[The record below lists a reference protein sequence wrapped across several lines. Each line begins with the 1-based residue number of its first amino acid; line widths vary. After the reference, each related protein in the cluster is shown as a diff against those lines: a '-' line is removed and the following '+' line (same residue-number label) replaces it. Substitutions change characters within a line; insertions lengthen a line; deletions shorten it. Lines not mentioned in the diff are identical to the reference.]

1 MCSREALFIA
11 MLAQVAVTVE
21 PPATEPLRFAWPV
34 PSSATVDLLVER
46 RVGSTFRSIEVR
58 MRLDALPE
66 SEGRTLVRLHDP
78 RILTIDGV
86 PFARA
91 RKDTE
96 SYDVARILRAITP
109 SFVVGDGGE
118 YLEDREIGRVVRAV
132 LAEAG
137 FEGRPLA
144 MEAFE
149 ELVSR
154 VGPSDWHA
162 WTELWLG
169 STLAPGDGVRTR
181 EIVVFEGDLVPVTIV
196 RKALEPG
203 GAGRM
208 RLETTAEFP
217 SEAVRSYC
225 VGFLLDL
232 AVAADELGDDVVAN
246 RRFANEARFSPVIE
260 TVAASLEPKTLRPL
274 EVDRTRSFWAV
285 GGKHTVEGRER
296 RRHRFEWDERP

>member
-1 MCSREALFIA
+1 MRFQGVLLVAL
-11 MLAQVAVTVE
+11 LAPVAAGSE
-21 PPATEPLRFAWPV
+21 PPATEPLAFAWPA

-46 RVGSTFRSIEVR
+46 RVGTAFRSIEIR
-58 MRLDALPE
+58 LRLDALPE
-66 SEGRTLVRLHDP
+66 SEGRLLVRLHDP

-96 SYDVARILRAITP
+96 SYDVARVLRAITP
-109 SFVVGDGGE
+109 SFVVSDNGD
-118 YLEDREIGRVVRAV
+118 YLEERETDRLVRAV
-132 LAEAG
+132 LAAAG

-149 ELVSR
+149 DLVSR

-169 STLAPGDGVRTR
+169 STLAPGDLVRTR
-181 EIVVFEGDLVPVTIV
+181 QVVVFEGDLVPVTVV
-196 RKALEPG
+196 RRALESG
-203 GAGRM
+203 TAGRS

-217 SEAVRSYC
+217 SDAVRSYS
-225 VGFLLDL
+225 VGFLLDM
-232 AVAADELGDDVVAN
+232 AIDAEQLGEDVIAN
-246 RRFANEARFSPVIE
+246 RRFVEEARFSPVTE
-260 TVAASLEPKTLRPL
+260 TVAALLETATLRPI

-285 GGKHTVEGRER
+285 GGSFTVEGRER
-296 RRHRFEWDERP
+296 RRHRFVWDERR